1 MLRSLT
7 FSLHGMSRQSIVKCV
22 GPEWH
27 CTVCAMLPSPTKIN
41 KTHGRDGGTGVL
53 STVFYVLMCHDNSK
67 IQD

>member
-1 MLRSLT
+1 MLNVTKPHIFLAREVQT
-7 FSLHGMSRQSIVKCV
+7 KYCKM
-22 GPEWH
+22 WH